1 MDLNQRPQCIFW
13 SFNTLM
19 IKITR
24 EERRVRTNIVVRT
37 DRTKFRPIRT
47 FPLSARCRQK
57 ETLMKFAKQ
66 ERCICWVR
74 LAASQAGALA
84 RSSELLGSIAFVLWF
99 TCFWRSHSLST
110 TYYIQCMTSWVGPP
124 ALRLRTWKSLNRNLE
139 FSQTKPIK
147 KQSTDMKLT
156 EW

>member
-1 MDLNQRPQCIFW
+1 
-13 SFNTLM
+13 M

-24 EERRVRTNIVVRT
+24 EERRRRTNIVVRI

-57 ETLMKFAKQ
+57 ETLIKFAQQ
-66 ERCICWVR
+66 ERCICSVR

-84 RSSELLGSIAFVLWF
+84 RSSELLGSIAFVSWF

-110 TYYIQCMTSWVGPP
+110 TYYIQCMTSWIRSP
-124 ALRLRTWKSLNRNLE
+124 ALGHRTWKSFNRNLE
-139 FSQTKPIK
+139 FSQTKQK
-147 KQSTDMKLT
+147 KTNNRHET
-156 EW
+156 NRVVI

>member
-1 MDLNQRPQCIFW
+1 MNLRPQCIFW
-13 SFNTLM
+13 LINTLM

-24 EERRVRTNIVVRT
+24 EERRVKTNIVVRI
-37 DRTKFRPIRT
+37 DRSKFRPIRT

-57 ETLMKFAKQ
+57 ETLIKFAKQ
-66 ERCICWVR
+66 ERCICSVR
-74 LAASQAGALA
+74 LAASQAGTLA

-124 ALRLRTWKSLNRNLE
+124 ALGRRTWKSLNRNLE
-139 FSQTKPIK
+139 FCQTKPK
-147 KQSTDMKLT
+147 KNKRQI
-156 EW
+156 WN